1 MRFSIDDKHI
11 IKWMWAK
18 KYVEKRLLKMLST
31 EDEVLMEYKDTDQ
44 NISARSLNLL
54 IVAVGFVLCGRPQ
67 PEYESMMPLLSLLC

>member
-1 MRFSIDDKHI
+1 MF
-11 IKWMWAK
+11 
-18 KYVEKRLLKMLST
+18 LT

-54 IVAVGFVLCGRPQ
+54 IVAVGLVLCGRPQ